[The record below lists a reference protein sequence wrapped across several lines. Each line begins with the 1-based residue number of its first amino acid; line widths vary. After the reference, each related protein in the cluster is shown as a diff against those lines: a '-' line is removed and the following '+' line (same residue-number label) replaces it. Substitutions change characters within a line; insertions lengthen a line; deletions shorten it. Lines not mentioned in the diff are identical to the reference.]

1 MALPTLLRLTAFRAN
16 PQDLPAEPAVTGIAL
31 AAHVGANILATIAA
45 APFATALI
53 AAVVDTVLLVALLHT
68 ALMLRGFGNRA
79 PQAIAAAAGA
89 GALLSVGHWLLLAA
103 TSHWL
108 SPLSV
113 SLPFLAWFIMVYA
126 HILRHALSLSW
137 AGGVGASLLYVI
149 VSLSV
154 AGAILPTPA
163 PGGE

>member
-1 MALPTLLRLTAFRAN
+1 MALSTFLRLTAFRAN

-31 AAHVGANILATIAA
+31 AAHVGANVLATIEA
-45 APFATALI
+45 APLATALV
-53 AAVVDTVLLVALLHT
+53 AAVVDTILLVALLHT

-89 GALLSVGHWLLLAA
+89 GALLSVGHWLVLAA
-103 TSHWL
+103 TAHWL
-108 SPLSV
+108 SPASV
-113 SLPFLAWFIMVYA
+113 SLPFLGWFIMVYA

-137 AGGVGASLLYVI
+137 AGGVGASLLYVV